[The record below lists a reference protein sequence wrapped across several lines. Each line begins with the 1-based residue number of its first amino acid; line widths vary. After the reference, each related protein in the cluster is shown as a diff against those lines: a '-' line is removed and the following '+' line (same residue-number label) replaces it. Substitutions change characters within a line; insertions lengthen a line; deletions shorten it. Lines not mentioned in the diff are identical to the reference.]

1 MSSNAVDQFG
11 RHFPAREAR
20 GHLRAPLGLVGTVPI
35 TPETIMSL
43 HGTYDADNIFAKII
57 RGEVP
62 AAKVFEDDQ
71 VLAFMDV
78 FPQSRGHVLVISK
91 TSQARNLLE
100 AETKTLGRLIGAVQ
114 KVTQAVTTALKPDGV
129 VVTQFNGAPAGQTI
143 FHLHFHIIPRYEG
156 EALGRHGEG
165 MADAEELR
173 RLAEKI
179 AAAL

>member
-1 MSSNAVDQFG
+1 
-11 RHFPAREAR
+11 
-20 GHLRAPLGLVGTVPI
+20 
-35 TPETIMSL
+35 MSL
-43 HGTYDADNIFAKII
+43 DGTYDAGNIFAKIL
-57 RGEVP
+57 RGEAP
-62 AAKVFEDDQ
+62 AARVFEDDH

-78 FPQSRGHVLVISK
+78 FPQSRGHVLVVSK

-114 KVTQAVTTALKPDGV
+114 KVTQAVVTALKPDGV

-143 FHLHFHIIPRYEG
+143 FHLHFHVIPRYEG

-165 MADAEELR
+165 MADTEELKA
-173 RLAEKI
+173 LAEKI